1 MSEVLPALGQI
12 ALLVLALALTVPLLG
27 RYLAHV
33 YTSPR
38 HLAVERATYRV
49 LRIDPD
55 ADQHW
60 RSYALSVLGFSLVGV
75 LVLYGFGRL
84 QQHLPLSLGFPA
96 LPADGSWNTAVSF
109 VTNTNWQW
117 YSGEAALGHLMQMS
131 GLTVQNFV
139 SAAVGMAVAAA
150 FARGL
155 ARSERRAGGS
165 ATSSADLVRGVRAGP
180 AADRARRGGACSSCS
195 AWSRTSRRT
204 PRWSTLADGTQM
216 LTGGPVA
223 SQEAIKELGH
233 QRRRLLQRQLRA
245 PVREPDAPA
254 ATSSRSTC
262 CSLIPFAMA
271 WAFGLIVKD
280 RRQGAAVLSVMAL
293 LLTVSVGLLTWAEMA
308 GPGTAPQLAGGAMEG
323 KEVRFGTAA
332 SALFGAAT
340 TGTSTGAVNSM
351 HDSFTAPGG
360 GVAMF
365 NMMLG
370 EIAPGGVGSG
380 LYGMLMLAVVTVFL
394 AGLMVGR
401 TPEYLGKKIGQ
412 REIVLV
418 AFYVLTT
425 PVLPAHR
432 DRGGH
437 HRRRRA
443 GRTPG
448 VGPHGLSEAL
458 YAVTSASNNNGSA
471 FGGLT
476 SGTPFWNTLLGLCML
491 LGRFLPMRLRA
502 GPGRPLREPAA
513 RATGRRHP
521 ADPPPAVRRPADRR
535 GARRRRPHLRPRARP
550 RPDRGVPLVTDQTH
564 ACTDAARAAG
574 PAHPRPAAGRAAG
587 RLRQARPARAGRHA
601 GDAGRRDRRRRH
613 DGPLGPRPVASS
625 AGSSPSGSG

>member
-1 MSEVLPALGQI
+1 MSEIAPALGQI
-12 ALLVLALALTVPLLG
+12 GVLVVALAVAVPFLG
-27 RYLAHV
+27 RYLAAV

-38 HLAVERATYRV
+38 HLAVERVAYRA

-55 ADQHW
+55 ADQRW
-60 RSYALSVLGFSLVGV
+60 RTYALSVLGFSLVGV
-75 LVLYGFGRL
+75 LVLFGFGRL

-96 LPADGSWNTAVSF
+96 LPADGAWNTAVSF

-155 ARSERRAGGS
+155 ARSRAEGRVGNFWS
-165 ATSSADLVRGVRAGP
+165 DLVRGVVRVLLP
-180 AADRARRGGACSSCS
+180 IS
-195 AWSRTSRRT
+195 AVSAVVLVASGVVQ
-204 PRWSTLADGTQM
+204 TLMSNQPVTTLTGGTQE
-216 LTGGPVA
+216 LTTGPVA
-223 SQEAIKELGH
+223 SQEAIKELGTNGGGFFNVNSAH
-233 QRRRLLQRQLRA
+233 PFENPSAFTNICEIFLLL
-245 PVREPDAPA
+245 
-254 ATSSRSTC
+254 
-262 CSLIPFAMA
+262 LIPFAMA

-280 RRQGAAVLSVMAL
+280 RRQGIAIMSVMVVL
-293 LLTVSVGLLTWAEMA
+293 LGASIALLTWAEMA
-308 GPGTAPQLAGGAMEG
+308 GPGTAPALAGGAMEG

-360 GVAMF
+360 GVALF

-418 AFYVLTT
+418 ALYVLTT
-425 PVLPAHR
+425 PVLVLVGSAVALTAS
-432 DRGGH
+432 DGLDGLL
-437 HRRRRA
+437 A
-443 GRTPG
+443 S
-448 VGPHGLSEAL
+448 GPHGLSEAV

-471 FGGLT
+471 FAGLT
-476 SGTPFWNTLLGLCML
+476 SGTAFWNTLLGLCML
-491 LGRFLPMRLRA
+491 LGRFLPIIFVLALA
-502 GPGRPLREPAA
+502 GRFATQQQLPPSAGTLPTHRPLFIGLLA
-513 RATGRRHP
+513 
-521 ADPPPAVRRPADRR
+521 
-535 GARRRRPHLRPRARP
+535 
-550 RPDRGVPLVTDQTH
+550 GVALVVVGLTYVPVL
-564 ACTDAARAAG
+564 A
-574 PAHPRPAAGRAAG
+574 
-587 RLRQARPARAGRHA
+587 
-601 GDAGRRDRRRRH
+601 
-613 DGPLGPRPVASS
+613 LGPIVESLS
-625 AGSSPSGSG
+625 